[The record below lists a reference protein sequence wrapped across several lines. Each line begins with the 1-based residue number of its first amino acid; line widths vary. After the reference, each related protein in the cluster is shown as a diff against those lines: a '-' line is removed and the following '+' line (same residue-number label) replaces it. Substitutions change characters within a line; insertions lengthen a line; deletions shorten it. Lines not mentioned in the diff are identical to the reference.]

1 MDDASDVGS
10 TFAETNIPQD
20 VRNVGAEKGLSSFDH
35 RHRVV
40 FSFSYALPFSD
51 RPGGL
56 SHVGYKLVKGWT
68 VAALGSAQSG
78 APFTVTIPT
87 DNANIGAGPSQRP
100 NLVGDPNAN
109 APRAAERWF
118 DTSAFAM
125 PQQFTFG
132 SAGRNIVFGDN
143 EVNVDV
149 GLHKDTAVSERA
161 RIQFRAEIF
170 NVFNR
175 TNFADVPGRIA
186 FTPAFGRYSSALNSR
201 QAQFALK
208 LLF

>member
-1 MDDASDVGS
+1 
-10 TFAETNIPQD
+10 
-20 VRNVGAEKGLSSFDH
+20 
-35 RHRVV
+35 
-40 FSFSYALPFSD
+40 
-51 RPGGL
+51 
-56 SHVGYKLVKGWT
+56 
-68 VAALGSAQSG
+68 
-78 APFTVTIPT
+78 
-87 DNANIGAGPSQRP
+87 
-100 NLVGDPNAN
+100 VGDPNAN
-109 APRAAERWF
+109 APRTAERWF

-125 PQQFTFG
+125 PPQFTFG

-149 GLHKDTAVSERA
+149 GLHKDTPVGDRA